1 MPSNGGHSLSGSR
14 SADPVLVADLG
25 ATYLRVALAR
35 DGRLGQVL
43 RCRTADLATDSSL
56 GLIPGI
62 VDAMREVLGAAS
74 NREPSGAQ
82 GAMEPV
88 AVGLGVPA
96 AVDRDGRLRWT
107 LDSSLPSGT
116 VIRDAIQTAVGVPV
130 AIDNDAN
137 MAVLGE
143 HCRGAGRDTTNFVLL
158 TLGTNVGMGAVVE
171 GQIFRGASGGAGE
184 AGMLLVPVEEMGT
197 TPEPDGRRFVDAG
210 RFGVGLSRAPAGYAW
225 LEELVGGRA
234 LVRAAED
241 ATARRPRMGGP
252 AGAPGGAHRPPHV
265 FREAAAGNLRARELV
280 DRAIEGWALTIANLV
295 AILDPEA
302 IALAGGLVTDV
313 APFLD
318 QLRSRATEL
327 SRVPPRILVAELGSR
342 AGLVGAEIA
351 ARRVIGD
358 AEINEGAA

>member
-1 MPSNGGHSLSGSR
+1 
-14 SADPVLVADLG
+14 VADLG

-43 RCRTADLATDSSL
+43 RCRTADLATDPSL

-74 NREPSGAQ
+74 NREPLGAQ

-96 AVDRDGRLRWT
+96 AVDGDGRLRWT

-116 VIRDAIQTAVGVPV
+116 VIRDAIQAAVGVPV

-143 HCRGAGRDTTNFVLL
+143 HCRGAGCGTNNFVLL

-197 TPEPDGRRFVDAG
+197 APEPDGRRLVDAG

-234 LVRAAED
+234 LVRAAEEM
-241 ATARRPRMGGP
+241 ARRPRTKGP
-252 AGAPGGAHRPPHV
+252 AGAADGARRTPHV
-265 FREAAAGNLRARELV
+265 FREAAAGSSRARELV

-327 SRVPPRILVAELGSR
+327 SRVPPRIVVAELGSR

-351 ARRVIGD
+351 ARRAIGD
-358 AEINEGAA
+358 VRISEGAA